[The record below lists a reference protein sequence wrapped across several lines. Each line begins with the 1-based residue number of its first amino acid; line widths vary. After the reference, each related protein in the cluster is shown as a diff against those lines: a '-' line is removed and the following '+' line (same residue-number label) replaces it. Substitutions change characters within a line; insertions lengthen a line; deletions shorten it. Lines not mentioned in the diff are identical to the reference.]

1 LGIEHEALSIVPS
14 VVINARGEQRVRGGH
29 PWIYRADVVDVDAD
43 GGDIVQVIGP
53 RKRTIGQAL
62 FSDRSQ
68 IPIRMLTLG
77 DEPAGET
84 LLRSRLQRAI
94 EYRASLQLDAT
105 AYRLVHGEA
114 DLLPSLGDRSVRRLS
129 RRAGALAG
137 HGSTA
142 ADDHRGAAGHARAR
156 RAFWRATI
164 RRCVRSKGS
173 SRRFRIWLARSPTR

>member
-1 LGIEHEALSIVPS
+1 
-14 VVINARGEQRVRGGH
+14 VINARGEQRVRGGH

-114 DLLPSLGDRSVRRLS
+114 DLLPSLVIDRYADYLVVQALSQGMDRLLPTITAVLQDMLAPAGILARNDPKVRALEGLEQTIRD
-129 RRAGALAG
+129 LAG
-137 HGSTA
+137 
-142 ADDHRGAAGHARAR
+142 
-156 RAFWRATI
+156 I
-164 RRCVRSKGS
+164 
-173 SRRFRIWLARSPTR
+173 